1 MENKL
6 ISLSKKELADNI
18 WKNNPRI
25 KILLKEAESL
35 TDARNKLFKHLNMLD
50 RHYFNLKSDRNFKD
64 YHIIER
70 NNAKNCIDTV
80 KNTIRY
86 ENEEL
91 TGFSALNILH
101 RLAKEDEKAFSE
113 IDKGFLY
120 EFINLFNGINGQ
132 SGVTNDMFTLPND
145 PEEAAAVRMEK
156 LDEYSQRMNV
166 HLKKYKTGTDSDL
179 KTNHEQ
185 MKHKILKHFGGSN
198 EDWDDYKWHLKHTIK
213 DAQTLSDLITLE
225 EDEKEALAAAKENDI
240 AFEITPH
247 YLSLINENGRTP
259 HDRANRALVLPG
271 KNYSVSVAE
280 NRLMRNDMDFMGE
293 QSTSPIEGITR
304 RYPQIV
310 ILKPVSYCPQI
321 CVYCQRNWEL
331 DPEGNSHLNT
341 KQTEE
346 ALDWIRN
353 NPNINEVLVTG
364 GDPFILPDN
373 YLNKLL
379 KGLSE
384 IEHVER
390 IRIGTRT
397 LVTVPQRITEN
408 LINILKKYH
417 DLGKREIVVVTHFE
431 HTTEITED
439 VINAVKKIREAG
451 ISIYNQQVFTYY
463 NSKRFETAALKRSL
477 KRSGIDP
484 YYTFN
489 TKGKEE
495 TIDFR
500 VPIARILQERKE
512 ETRFLPGIVRTDEQ
526 VFNVPKLGKSH
537 LNAWQ
542 EHEVIMITAKG
553 ERMYRFYPWES
564 KVTLVDD
571 YIYTDV
577 SVHDYLLR
585 LHNDGEDTNEY
596 RSIWYYF

>member
-6 ISLSKKELADNI
+6 LFLSKKELADKL
-18 WKNNPRI
+18 WETNPRVK
-25 KILLKEAESL
+25 KILCKSENLA
-35 TDARNKLFKHLNMLD
+35 DARNNLFKHLNMLD

-80 KNTIRY
+80 KNTIRL

-91 TGFSALNILH
+91 TDFSALDVLF
-101 RLAKEDEKAFSE
+101 RLAKEDEKALSE
-113 IDKGFLY
+113 INKGFLCEY
-120 EFINLFNGINGQ
+120 IHLFNGVNGQ
-132 SGVTNDMFTLPND
+132 SKVTNDMFTLPD
-145 PEEAAAVRMEK
+145 EPGEAVALRMEK
-156 LDEYSQRMNV
+156 LDEYSQMMNV
-166 HLKKYKTGTDSDL
+166 HLKKYKVGTDVDL
-179 KTNHEQ
+179 NENRER
-185 MKHKILKHFGGSN
+185 MKHKILKYFGGKDD
-198 EDWDDYKWHLKHTIK
+198 DWDDYMWHLKHTIK
-213 DAQTLSDLITLE
+213 DAETLNDLIETE
-225 EDEKEALAAAKENDI
+225 EDEKEALVAANENDI
-240 AFEITPH
+240 SFEITPY
-247 YLSLINENGRTP
+247 YLSLINENGRTAN
-259 HDRANRALVLPG
+259 DSANRALVLPG

-331 DPEGNSHLNT
+331 DPEGNSHLNPE
-341 KQTEE
+341 QTQE

-353 NPNINEVLVTG
+353 NPHINEVLVTG

-373 YLNKLL
+373 YLDKLL
-379 KGLSE
+379 SGLSE
-384 IEHVER
+384 IDHVER

-397 LVTVPQRITEN
+397 LVTVPQRVTDG

-417 DLGKREIVVVTHFE
+417 DLGRREIVVVTHFQ
-431 HTTEITED
+431 HTTEISED
-439 VINAVKKIREAG
+439 VIKAVKKIRGAG
-451 ISIYNQQVFTYY
+451 ISVYNQQVFTYY

-495 TIDFR
+495 TTDFR

-577 SVHDYLLR
+577 SVHDYLHR
-585 LHNDGEDTNEY
+585 LHNDGEDINEY